1 MVEKKKSKKGIKKTS
16 SGNKHP
22 VMATPD
28 NPYLTQNRYKAIEKE
43 HPDKVSQALSN
54 VMTFAGEFKADDFRK
69 GVRRF
74 NNDLDDVANRL
85 NNYFKTCEET
95 GQLPT
100 IEKMYLSLNI
110 HRHMFSDWIRDGSY
124 PEAVQ
129 MINKA
134 KDIIASM
141 DAELAANGTLQP
153 VVYIFRAKNF
163 YGMRD
168 QVDIQATTA
177 NPLGEEKQV
186 LEDKYKDIVDV
197 KIKEPKQLKDSITQK
212 IEDKVLENTEM
223 KK

>member
-1 MVEKKKSKKGIKKTS
+1 MVEKKKSKKGIRKTG

-22 VMATPD
+22 VQGRADSM
-28 NPYLTQNRYKAIEKE
+28 NLTQNMYKAVEKE
-43 HPDKVSQALSN
+43 HPEKVSQVLGN

-69 GVRRF
+69 GVKRF

-110 HRHMFSDWIRDGSY
+110 SRQNVYDWKMNGYY
-124 PEAVQ
+124 PEALQ
-129 MINKA
+129 MIDKA

-141 DAELAANGTLQP
+141 DAELASTGTLQP
-153 VVYIFRAKNF
+153 IVYIFRSKNF
-163 YGMRD
+163 YSMVD
-168 QVDIQATTA
+168 KVDIQATTA

-197 KIKEPKQLKDSITQK
+197 KIKEPKQLTDSITQNVK
-212 IEDKVLENTEM
+212 ENTEM
-223 KK
+223 QK